1 MTVKSEH
8 KHKLREYYENEAK
21 SISHQERMYHL
32 AEKHELWWH
41 RKRLSYVF
49 FYLSE
54 IFRKST
60 VKTFVDVGCAE
71 GFYVKYVANRYP
83 QTLCVGVDLAIAY
96 LRKAK
101 VSVRNMNVDFVA
113 CDVERLPFRHDVMDI
128 VLCSEV
134 LEHVYDYRASISEL
148 NRVAKRFLVL
158 SFPGHTYLY
167 HVISSI
173 GFMKR
178 FADGLVQDVGHV
190 SEIHISDVKELL
202 KWDYMSFNIKI
213 GASFPILVFKIIPS
227 IGLVEAIDN
236 ITCNIMKSFG
246 ASDYANIHVIEIMK
260 NE

>member
-1 MTVKSEH
+1 MKSKD

-21 SISHQERMYHL
+21 SILHQERMYYV

-41 RKRLSYVF
+41 RKRLSYVL

-54 IFRKST
+54 IFRKSS

-71 GFYVKYVANRYP
+71 GFYVKYVATRYP
-83 QTLCVGVDLAIAY
+83 QTLCIGADLATAY

-101 VSVRNMNVDFVA
+101 VNAKNMNVDFVA
-113 CDVERLPFRHDVMDI
+113 CDVERLPFRHDVMDV

-134 LEHVYDYRASISEL
+134 LEHVHNYRASISEL
-148 NRVAKRFLVL
+148 NRVANRFLVL

-173 GFMKR
+173 GFVKR

-190 SEIHISDVKELL
+190 SEINISNVKELL
-202 KWDYMSFNIKI
+202 KGNYMSFRVSI
-213 GASFPILVFKIIPS
+213 GASFPILVFKMIPS
-227 IGLVEAIDN
+227 IGLVEAIDKVV
-236 ITCNIMKSFG
+236 CNILKGFG
-246 ASDYANIHVIEIMK
+246 ASDYANIHVIEITK
-260 NE
+260 TE